1 MQEINVE
8 QIMQGIREDVEKKN
22 IQEPPVRFSEISSTK
37 EFELPKTLE
46 QDVIRKEI
54 MHLNAIWD
62 TTPAL
67 EIKTNSKMKRIIKRI
82 INKFVF
88 LSVRANIDAQNLFNY
103 SVVNLMSQMNCLVE
117 ENEKMKTELQQLR
130 EEMAEMK
137 KERA

>member
-8 QIMQGIREDVEKKN
+8 QIMSEIREEVAKKN
-22 IQEPPVRFSEISSTK
+22 IQEPSVRFCDISSAK
-37 EFELPKTLE
+37 EFELPKSLG
-46 QDVIRKEI
+46 QDAIRKEI

-67 EIKTNSKMKRIIKRI
+67 EIKTTNKVKRTIKGI

-103 SVVNLMSQMNCLVE
+103 SVVNVMNQMNCLVE
-117 ENEKMKTELQQLR
+117 ENEKMKTELQQLK
-130 EEMAEMK
+130 EEIAELK